1 MAVLSWIWGIV
12 KGVLNGIARA
22 VVTLLILLLV
32 LAGIAM
38 FSGDGVGANT
48 VLELDLRKAMDD
60 KSNASLLDLG
70 DGKLSIMDVV
80 LGLDRAARDPRV
92 KGVFLRVG
100 SGDLSVPKAEEL
112 RDALKHFK
120 ESKKFVIA
128 HSQSFYSGGLGDY
141 TAATAADQI
150 WMQPVSTFF
159 SAGASATTM
168 FFKGLFDKINATP
181 QFVQRYEYKN
191 AANVFTET
199 DFTPAHREATLR
211 LLQSWYD
218 SATTEAASDRKL
230 DRATLVSVLDAGPAT
245 VETVKDKGLITNIG
259 YDDDAR
265 DAAKA
270 QAGSGA
276 AIMRF
281 DRYAQATRNR
291 NFGSGGASTIA
302 LVHAAGDIVE
312 GSDDGPLGNSNS
324 QIAGDT
330 FSQAIRDAAADKN
343 VKAILLRVD
352 SPGGSAIASDQILQA
367 LKKAHAAGKPIV
379 VSMGSVAASGGY
391 YISVAGDR
399 IVAEPGTIT
408 GSIGVLW
415 GKFAVGKSLEMVG
428 LEARE
433 LGVGKNALFLSGI
446 TPWDSTQL
454 AAVNAQADL
463 VYADFTQ
470 KVAAGRKLPLERVQQ
485 VARGRVWTGADAK
498 ERGLVDELG
507 GFWVAVA
514 DVRKLAG
521 LAPDARVT
529 FQNYPESRGLVGAVA
544 RMLGSSAAS
553 LKALDGLNALMQ
565 SMPVKTLIDVA
576 REMPAAGVQMR
587 AMDLPVH

>member
-1 MAVLSWIWGIV
+1 
-12 KGVLNGIARA
+12 
-22 VVTLLILLLV
+22 
-32 LAGIAM
+32 
-38 FSGDGVGANT
+38 
-48 VLELDLRKAMDD
+48 
-60 KSNASLLDLG
+60 
-70 DGKLSIMDVV
+70 
-80 LGLDRAARDPRV
+80 
-92 KGVFLRVG
+92 
-100 SGDLSVPKAEEL
+100 
-112 RDALKHFK
+112 
-120 ESKKFVIA
+120 
-128 HSQSFYSGGLGDY
+128 
-141 TAATAADQI
+141 
-150 WMQPVSTFF
+150 
-159 SAGASATTM
+159 
-168 FFKGLFDKINATP
+168 
-181 QFVQRYEYKN
+181 
-191 AANVFTET
+191 
-199 DFTPAHREATLR
+199 
-211 LLQSWYD
+211 
-218 SATTEAASDRKL
+218 
-230 DRATLVSVLDAGPAT
+230 
-245 VETVKDKGLITNIG
+245 
-259 YDDDAR
+259 
-265 DAAKA
+265 
-270 QAGSGA
+270 
-276 AIMRF
+276 
-281 DRYAQATRNR
+281 
-291 NFGSGGASTIA
+291 
-302 LVHAAGDIVE
+302 VHAAGDIVE

-529 FQNYPESRGLVGAVA
+529 FQNYPEPRGLVGAVS
-544 RMLGSSAAS
+544 RILGSSAAS
-553 LKALDGLNALMQ
+553 LKALDGLNALIQ
-565 SMPVKTLIDVA
+565 SAPVKALIDVA
-576 REMPAAGVQMR
+576 RAMPEAGVQMR